1 MQSCNLTSKLKEN
14 LTVSDVYRFIFV
26 DTPTT
31 HLIHVSSYIWAT
43 IFKNEAQVRVKL
55 EQKSDEHL
63 WTETTSFHWTR
74 YLCIRSS
81 NIPLSFSYQWLQ
93 IRDLSRDF
101 KTLWMECCI
110 IRISMQNILFI
121 YASRDY
127 QNCTWTPP
135 ILLMLYIF
143 WVAPNDSSCLMWAR
157 ADKMLDPSC
166 KLAEWSRAR
175 ILGSGVGKDFGRVNK
190 SCDPSFSVGW
200 DVNPDP

>member
-1 MQSCNLTSKLKEN
+1 MLIKGRTVRKNRTGKLHFGTPSLSLFSYYITCHFSNGMQSCNLTSKLKEN

-93 IRDLSRDF
+93 IGDLPRHF

-135 ILLMLYIF
+135 F
-143 WVAPNDSSCLMWAR
+143 C
-157 ADKMLDPSC
+157 
-166 KLAEWSRAR
+166 
-175 ILGSGVGKDFGRVNK
+175 
-190 SCDPSFSVGW
+190 
-200 DVNPDP
+200 